1 MKKWKSELHTVSV
14 LRILTLCCEAVQ
26 ISFQLC
32 FNSRDNKQLWWQPI
46 RKIWS
51 PNFSW
56 CKANSSFD
64 YIWQVVNHFGYFHSF
79 FLLFCREEEE
89 EKKEDDDD
97 DDLEADEEPDDID
110 DDEDADDNEKAENKS
125 QSTKR
130 GKSKPGMI

>member
-1 MKKWKSELHTVSV
+1 MIINNCDDSQYEKFDPQIFHGARQTLHLTTSGR
-14 LRILTLCCEAVQ
+14 LSTILD
-26 ISFQLC
+26 IS
-32 FNSRDNKQLWWQPI
+32 I
-46 RKIWS
+46 
-51 PNFSW
+51 
-56 CKANSSFD
+56 
-64 YIWQVVNHFGYFHSF
+64 V

-130 GKSKPGMI
+130 VKSKPGNI